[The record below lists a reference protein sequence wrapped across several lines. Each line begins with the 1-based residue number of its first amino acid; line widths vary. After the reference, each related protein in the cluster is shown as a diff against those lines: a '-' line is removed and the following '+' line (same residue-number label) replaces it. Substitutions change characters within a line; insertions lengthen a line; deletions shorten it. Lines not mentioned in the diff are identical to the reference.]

1 MQRLIRGEQAMAD
14 LHHYRFTEETIHIT
28 NLRVNCII
36 GVNPHERIEEQP
48 LIFNLSFPADFAGS
62 AQDDDMSWTIN
73 YSEVAQAVRTF
84 AREGKFHLMETLARQ
99 LATHLCD
106 RFALPELKLH
116 IRKPAVI
123 ADSDGP
129 AVSLHVQRSKA

>member
-1 MQRLIRGEQAMAD
+1 MAD
-14 LHHYRFTEETIHIT
+14 LQRYRFSDETIHIT

-48 LIFNLSFPADFAGS
+48 LIFNLSFPADFAGP
-62 AQDDDMSWTIN
+62 ATDDDLSWTVN
-73 YSEVAQAVRTF
+73 YAEVAQEVRTF
-84 AREGKFHLMETLARQ
+84 TREGKFHLLETLARR
-99 LATHLCD
+99 LGLHLCE
-106 RFALPELKLH
+106 RYSLMELRIH

-129 AVSLHVQRSKA
+129 AVSLTVQRGKL